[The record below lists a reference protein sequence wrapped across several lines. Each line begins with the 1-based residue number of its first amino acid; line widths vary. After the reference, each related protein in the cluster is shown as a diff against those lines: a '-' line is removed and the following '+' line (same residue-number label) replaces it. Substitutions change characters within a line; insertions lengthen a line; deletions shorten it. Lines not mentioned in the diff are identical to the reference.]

1 MINLAK
7 KPSRLD
13 RREVLQTVG
22 ATAAL
27 AVTSGADGLSGAAS
41 AATPTINAS
50 DRNPAGFWP
59 NGARLAV
66 SFSLMFEGGGQPISG
81 AGGVIPDP
89 IEKGVPDLPTNA
101 FFAYGYYEGI
111 PRVLDLMDKHGI
123 KLSSFMIGKA
133 VETSPDLAR
142 EIVRRGHEAAAHGR
156 VWENSYRARRRETL
170 HR

>member
-1 MINLAK
+1 MEPRMNNPAQN
-7 KPSRLD
+7 PSHLN
-13 RREVLQTVG
+13 RREALQAVALT
-22 ATAAL
+22 TAA
-27 AVTSGADGLSGAAS
+27 AANGLTGAAS
-41 AATPTINAS
+41 AATPTINVS
-50 DRNPAGFWP
+50 DRNAGAFWP

-66 SFSLMFEGGGQPISG
+66 SLSLMFEGGGQPISG

-101 FFAYGYYEGI
+101 FFAYGHYEGI

-133 VETSPDLAR
+133 VENTPDLAR

-156 VWENSYRARRRETL
+156 V
-170 HR
+170 